1 MPGLLIAVDLSPS
14 TSAVLEAGGRLA
26 AQIKAGVTL
35 LHVAEPDP
43 DFVGF
48 DVGDQIERDV
58 LATEFR
64 NEHRQL
70 EELGA
75 SVQADFGVDTA
86 VLMVRGP
93 FAESILK
100 QAAQLNADLIVM
112 GSRGHGP
119 VARVLLGSVSAG
131 VIQHSERPVLV
142 VPTQGESKL

>member
-1 MPGLLIAVDLSPS
+1 
-14 TSAVLEAGGRLA
+14 
-26 AQIKAGVTL
+26 
-35 LHVAEPDP
+35 
-43 DFVGF
+43 
-48 DVGDQIERDV
+48 
-58 LATEFR
+58 
-64 NEHRQL
+64 
-70 EELGA
+70 
-75 SVQADFGVDTA
+75 
-86 VLMVRGP
+86 MVRGP